1 MLSVPSALTVEVD
14 ISSLERVVFSF
25 LRVAPACVCVTHG
38 DMKNSGLAL
47 FPRTGVGSRV
57 LISRSDWGQIR
68 LWVLGRLAQLWVSV
82 GSSHQR
88 VQ

>member
-1 MLSVPSALTVEVD
+1 MWF
-14 ISSLERVVFSF
+14 SLVVFNLGCTLVLSKDF
-25 LRVAPACVCVTHG
+25 EKYAQIRAGDVAQ
-38 DMKNSGLAL
+38 L
-47 FPRTGVGSRV
+47 